1 MTGNNCLITEL
12 RTRRQSLALSA
23 SEVALRSGIDEQ
35 LLCGWEEGDS
45 SPSLD
50 ALLQWA
56 AALDLKIAL
65 APNGAE
71 PRRGIRADWDKRRII
86 VDGVPVRLTPTE
98 WRVIERLA
106 RTPGTLVTH
115 QELYRYVY
123 DEDWPSRGQATAVR
137 VLITKLRRLLPLQIE
152 ARWGQG
158 YTLTGIE
165 PSQPE
170 QPQGEPAPVAEP
182 EQDRGEPRSVA
193 RRMVGVGSA
202 KLTPRNPP
210 PIRPA
215 LLRTADAVTRHAV
228 TPVGRPNEGRA
239 EELGVI
245 ERFLAERGATRCPD
259 LRTIEKAPL
268 PALIW
273 DKTKRKWV
281 RPAAAA
287 ELRAG

>member
-1 MTGNNCLITEL
+1 MAGNNCLTAEL
-12 RTRRQSLALSA
+12 RSRREALALA
-23 SEVALRSGIDEQ
+23 TSELALRSGIDER
-35 LLCGWEEGDS
+35 LLCGWEQGES
-45 SPSLD
+45 LPSLD
-50 ALLQWA
+50 ALLRWA
-56 AALDLKIAL
+56 EALDLSLSL
-65 APNGAE
+65 APSGAG
-71 PRRGIRADWDKRRII
+71 PRRGIRADWDKRRIT

-158 YTLTGIE
+158 YILTGIE
-165 PSQPE
+165 PSQAERRVTEPTAAARRDRDG
-170 QPQGEPAPVAEP
+170 PEPAAPLTMGRHVSSKP
-182 EQDRGEPRSVA
+182 MPRG
-193 RRMVGVGSA
+193 
-202 KLTPRNPP
+202 LPP
-210 PIRPA
+210 MRA
-215 LLRTADAVTRHAV
+215 AVLRTGDAVARHAV
-228 TPVGRPNEGRA
+228 VTAAAPQPARA

-259 LRTIEKAPL
+259 LRTIEKSPL
-268 PALIW
+268 PSLVW

-281 RPAAAA
+281 RPVTA

>member
-1 MTGNNCLITEL
+1 MAGNNCLGAEL
-12 RTRRQSLALSA
+12 RTHRQTLALST
-23 SEVALRSGIDEQ
+23 SELAVRCGIDEQ
-35 LLCGWEEGDS
+35 LLCGWEEGES

-56 AALDLKIAL
+56 AALGLKLSL
-65 APNGAE
+65 APGNAE
-71 PRRGIRADWDKRRII
+71 PRRGIRADWDKRRIT

-123 DEDWPSRGQATAVR
+123 NEDWPSRGQATAVR

-158 YTLTGIE
+158 YILTGIE
-165 PSQPE
+165 PCQPA
-170 QPQGEPAPVAEP
+170 QPQAEPAPTIKLDRDLADDPEP
-182 EQDRGEPRSVA
+182 PPNPAASAAPKPMPRSF
-193 RRMVGVGSA
+193 
-202 KLTPRNPP
+202 PP
-210 PIRPA
+210 MRPS
-215 LLRTADAVTRHAV
+215 LLRTGDAVTRHAV
-228 TPVGRPNEGRA
+228 TPVAKPNEGRA

-245 ERFLAERGATRCPD
+245 ERFLAERGVTRCPD
-259 LRTIEKAPL
+259 LRTIEKSPL
-268 PALIW
+268 PALVW

-281 RPAAAA
+281 RPAAE

>member
-1 MTGNNCLITEL
+1 MTGNNCVIAEL
-12 RTRRQSLALSA
+12 RTRRRTLALSA

-71 PRRGIRADWDKRRII
+71 PRRGIRADWDKRRIT

-106 RTPGTLVTH
+106 RTPATLVTH

-123 DEDWPSRGQATAVR
+123 DEDWPSRGQATAIR

-158 YTLTGIE
+158 YILTGIE

-170 QPQGEPAPVAEP
+170 QPQAEP
-182 EQDRGEPRSVA
+182 GPGAEPDRDRVEPHAAPRNIA
-193 RRMVGVGSA
+193 GVVSA
-202 KLTPRNPP
+202 KLTPRSLPP
-210 PIRPA
+210 MRPA
-215 LLRTADAVTRHAV
+215 LLRTGDAVTRHAV
-228 TPVGRPNEGRA
+228 TPV
-239 EELGVI
+239 
-245 ERFLAERGATRCPD
+245 ERFLAERGVTRCPD
-259 LRTIEKAPL
+259 LRTIEKSPL

-281 RPAAAA
+281 RPTAAG

>member
-1 MTGNNCLITEL
+1 MAENNCLTAEL
-12 RTRRQSLALSA
+12 RSRREALALA
-23 SEVALRSGIDEQ
+23 TSELALRSGIDEQ
-35 LLCGWEEGDS
+35 LLRGWEQGES
-45 SPSLD
+45 LPSLD
-50 ALLQWA
+50 ALLRWA
-56 AALDLKIAL
+56 EALDLSLSL
-65 APNGAE
+65 APSGAG
-71 PRRGIRADWDKRRII
+71 PRRGIRADWDKRRIT

-158 YTLTGIE
+158 YILTGIE
-165 PSQPE
+165 PSQAEQRVPE
-170 QPQGEPAPVAEP
+170 AAAAARRDRDGSEPAAPLTMGRHVSSKP
-182 EQDRGEPRSVA
+182 MPRG
-193 RRMVGVGSA
+193 
-202 KLTPRNPP
+202 LPP
-210 PIRPA
+210 MRA
-215 LLRTADAVTRHAV
+215 AVLRTGDAVARHAV
-228 TPVGRPNEGRA
+228 VTAAAPQPARA

-259 LRTIEKAPL
+259 LRTIEKSPL
-268 PALIW
+268 PSLVW

-281 RPAAAA
+281 RPVTA